1 MDHPPR
7 PQVHTDPHHHPGVH
21 TVLQAD
27 LEQTMLEEGEEECLE
42 GDPCLGE
49 ESLEG
54 VEEVEEECLE
64 SAVDLEVVEGEFLEE
79 ISLML
84 RT

>member
-1 MDHPPR
+1 
-7 PQVHTDPHHHPGVH
+7 
-21 TVLQAD
+21 
-27 LEQTMLEEGEEECLE
+27 MLEEGEEECLE
-42 GDPCLGE
+42 GDPYLGE
-49 ESLEG
+49 ESLEE

-64 SAVDLEVVEGEFLEE
+64 VAVDLEVVEGEFLEE